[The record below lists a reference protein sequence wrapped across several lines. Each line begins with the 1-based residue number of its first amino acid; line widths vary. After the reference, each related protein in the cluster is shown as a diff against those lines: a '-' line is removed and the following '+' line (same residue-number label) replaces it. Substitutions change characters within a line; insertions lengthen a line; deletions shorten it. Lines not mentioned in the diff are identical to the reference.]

1 MYQWWARQFHSIL
14 VILNALFLK
23 REKKRIHVFGMLR
36 FQMCNNEER
45 ENSDKHTDIGRKRK
59 NYEQQKDRTKWQITH
74 KTKSMKTIFFLK
86 KIYANQM
93 VTCLIFMINKC
104 GIPTWTYST
113 INVKRCTIKLKTNA
127 KKELNRSDQIQE

>member
-1 MYQWWARQFHSIL
+1 
-14 VILNALFLK
+14 
-23 REKKRIHVFGMLR
+23 MLR

-86 KIYANQM
+86 KYTQ
-93 VTCLIFMINKC
+93 
-104 GIPTWTYST
+104 
-113 INVKRCTIKLKTNA
+113 IKW
-127 KKELNRSDQIQE
+127 